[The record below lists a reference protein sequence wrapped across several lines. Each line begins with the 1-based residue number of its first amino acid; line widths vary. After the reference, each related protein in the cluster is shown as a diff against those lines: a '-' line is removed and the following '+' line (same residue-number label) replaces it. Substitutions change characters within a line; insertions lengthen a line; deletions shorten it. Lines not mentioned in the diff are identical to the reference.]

1 LLRERAD
8 SPPERIGDVDGGGIQ
23 KIAIRHSI
31 DASADEHFN
40 RDMAW

>member
-1 LLRERAD
+1 MAVAAAEARAVEE
-8 SPPERIGDVDGGGIQ
+8 PARIMP
-23 KIAIRHSI
+23 HLI